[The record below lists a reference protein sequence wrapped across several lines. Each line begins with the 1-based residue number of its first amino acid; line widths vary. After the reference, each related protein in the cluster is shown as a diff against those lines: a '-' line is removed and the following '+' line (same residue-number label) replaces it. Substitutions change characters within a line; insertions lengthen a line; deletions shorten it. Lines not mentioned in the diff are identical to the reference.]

1 MDKKRE
7 LLIKLKNSGVLPS
20 TLSYEDFVKQ
30 YTGQNAQALFG
41 SIEQW
46 REQNP
51 TEFSD
56 GWLGMNWSPDLDHF
70 KEFNEKYELGFAPEA
85 NTMEGLPEDPFASE
99 GVTAQDIAS
108 TSAKA
113 EKLINEPGSIIN
125 NEQGFLDVA
134 SIDRRILE
142 IENKYNKDK
151 AELEKNN
158 PTNLTSQLK
167 NLEEAKIETLRQLED
182 IKTKKLSEQN
192 VVPYGG
198 SGETNPKVSYT
209 IDSYTEQD
217 KNLIGAGFESVQYG
231 GGSGKTTITEGIHDW
246 MNTGKPSGPAASLM
260 GLGDYNIGSIT
271 DLFTATAENEWLA
284 DESRTTH
291 TDKNLLLPILKAQY
305 PGYSFKVMEPGKG
318 VPKGLNK
325 QTGSAGLVAG
335 NKESAA
341 AGMTYTAGNSTA
353 EINGL
358 KFEPILV
365 TAPNGE
371 TMILG
376 SEVKPGVDAQNY
388 TDDGSFTTAINSF
401 VANETNKLQNF
412 INTTAGFGELQEIQP
427 GVLGLSNQQW
437 ESNKPEMLKQVNR
450 LAATPTGEGGWG
462 LNSQQQNDAS
472 VIGSYGL
479 NSEFKANPAITLTAN
494 ELIIRGSQG
503 NHSGL
508 SGHVLAYPLPD
519 YVYENPNSEKSNA
532 FLKDW
537 VKHFAN
543 TGQSTKDTGPPPDMP
558 TELMTYSW
566 DELKEIKERGT
577 EEKHGIE
584 PGSIIIKGNKAIS
597 GSLEASAQYS
607 RTGGSIRIHNKS
619 LTGASVKINT
629 NNPTDFD
636 MVRNSD
642 DWQKKLQYENKKGG
656 GRLGDKYEFA
666 YVNPEDGSDL
676 GSINIDMT
684 GEMAE
689 GSMSGNRIPV
699 GRLFQTIENG
709 NGNSTSPYAMALE
722 TEANKRDENPQN
734 YLLDFQTGTQF
745 KGTEALEAQRAQA
758 IKNNSGAAYR
768 EKAKAIQDNLI
779 IKGSPEWKAAQ
790 ASLMPF
796 YEDGNVPDEVVYNQV
811 AQSRYQN
818 FVQPIIKKN
827 MDTYLWETGDNDNVA
842 QTLARYYN
850 ITMKDKNL
858 TESMALMALNE
869 TDLTSYSN
877 PQSIVNTSLDN
888 FESVY
893 NDPTKNFDVN
903 LNQPYIKLRNGK
915 LINTSDYNNYV
926 SSYSTKKEQLNVM
939 LQRRKIA
946 WDLQDKAGNLESNLR
961 LLGREYD
968 TWSANLDALGFAIKD
983 IGVGLMYGLGK
994 VVKYA
999 PLNLSYYAGAATELM
1014 DGRENARTRMW
1025 DRYDDWMA
1033 DAYDDYTKRKAKV
1046 MSKYG
1051 EEVKFHANK
1060 YGQGGAFSN
1069 ATSFGRFVSMEASKQ
1084 IPILATIVATGGTA
1098 APWVIGAY
1106 SAGQHWAD
1114 GDLREYHS
1122 GKAENEFMQAVSSI
1136 GFGAAEGVFEALTTV
1151 PILTRGK
1158 SLLTRSG
1165 GKSMLNYKN
1174 GMKQYF
1180 KDNSLHVLTSPVS
1193 EAVAEGLT
1201 GVTQNLIDGRP
1212 IMENVDHAMFVGGMF
1227 GFGMSA
1233 SPFLG
1238 GAIARQFTDYNAFA
1252 EFKKQDDKI
1261 AELQVNLNTQKA
1273 NKSISEE
1280 SANVMQD
1287 QINNL
1292 KKDQYDFVAKRFNAV
1307 NNTMDDGALDNFIEN
1322 TRAQANISEAA
1333 NEMLND
1339 GVNNDYLEPL
1349 KKQFDALQ
1357 FNNDLYRSNSE
1368 FSNKFTMLE
1377 TTDKK
1382 RYNRLVQEAK
1392 DKLSKENNGK
1402 VRDDQVL
1409 PEAQRLYKGE
1419 LIDENFKSVSSAR
1432 KQKNKKYLKFDTNGE
1447 AITYIDDVLETSKE
1461 IIQNDNTLT
1470 DEQKKAEIDQLEK
1483 EVRGFKDGMNGS
1495 AIDKLAGG
1503 SLSGWNMMFDKRGVL
1518 TTDGDATVRNEIL
1531 GFRENAIANNE
1542 TEIFTHEAS
1551 HATFGDLLGYDSQAF
1566 EPLAQDIIK
1575 YLKAEHKDIW
1585 NAMVARRGSE
1595 LLKADEVVM
1604 NFLEVA
1610 GRKNSPINLKNI
1622 KGKRLGAS
1630 FGFNLNS
1637 IFKNNATKAID
1648 YKGADGTIVYLTN
1661 LAKAVSEGRI
1671 NKSFQGGK
1679 KNKVIKEARNK
1690 YKKAKKAQE
1699 KAIQEF
1705 KEKTMT
1711 AVAED
1716 IIGKQKFSDT
1726 KDMNESAEILQELNK
1741 LVADNKTKPVKGY
1754 AKKVSALTARFKEL
1768 KARSGTV
1775 KEVPRFKEGETNEQ
1789 RKERVNLTERSFR
1802 GKLET
1807 AQGGRPMQE
1816 VIKGYEEKMLSLARK
1831 SGFFSTDSYST
1842 FESQAAKEAEFLSF
1856 ANAELM
1862 KSIRTFKPS
1871 MNNDFDAWIMSP
1883 KILPNKVKGANKLL
1897 AKEYQT
1903 QGFQTDLEAASGI
1916 ATVQDNSLQEFEQ
1929 TLRQEL
1935 GVTKDNPFYG
1945 TVMESVQQTMA
1956 EGLPKFEY
1964 TQTKKKGKGETV
1976 TLSQVRKT
1984 LATNPTGEARLQAER
1999 DLAGIYK
2006 NVKSQLESKYQ
2017 SALDKAIKKEF
2028 LNSKTYDSFLKKAQP
2043 HLIKML
2049 DINNLVALERLV
2061 PDSKKILTKVVKKN
2075 LNVKDVRKYE
2085 GSGNL
2090 STATTTQ
2097 GPTLYSRSNPSPQQF
2112 VEFFNVRGRK
2122 NALAKILAS
2131 HFGLDATMQN
2141 LTSEK
2146 VVNEISKGNPEIL
2159 EELGQQ
2165 TVKDFA
2171 AAIKRGTSFK
2181 FSLAE
2186 TVGIEGKL
2194 AEDYKELQPALLDQ
2208 IINMEVSDPMSVK
2221 LAVDVVYSD
2230 RKFAP
2235 HRSKIKD
2242 VFEKLLKP
2250 YRKAIKQEGKTEFN
2264 LEEYITS
2271 VESALDAE
2279 NSIAKMFGQKP
2290 MAQAN
2295 QNPTDISNFKKF
2307 DNRNAQQRLLNRAG
2321 KDANGKQNPVTEKIK
2336 IEQAALDLRFQYGRQ
2351 KGTQPGTAKARGM
2364 VYSGPKQLFEEF
2376 FTENYG
2382 FTEAILKKKD
2392 GKRTLQFKNTDGEL
2406 TAPIPFDAN
2415 PVQKVTEQMVF
2426 EDMSKEEMDFRE
2438 KIADEAFNYVVD
2450 SYKAAK
2456 QLLDGGGATK
2466 LDLAMLMNMYGQ
2478 FMEGPIRA
2486 AAVFKYRPIDSPF
2499 TSLKD
2504 KDGNK
2509 NFEYEHGI
2517 PAKIFNLLVADA
2529 IFFDNKNI
2537 DLQKLKDSY
2546 AVGAIPVDMNDN
2558 FSAFFA
2564 DRMQFGYQVGDIAP
2578 MRWYNRFTRG
2588 KAAYAVEDVRTGDKF
2603 GEKEAKLWK
2612 SIQAASNDNKFS
2624 LSNDVVGMQELN
2636 LDANEVLDYAATI
2649 DEALRIARD
2658 PNAPVKKIR
2667 VFDFDDTLATSKN
2680 VVRYTMPNPTG
2691 KPSPKRKAIFMIGGP
2706 GSGKTNI
2713 GKGLEL
2719 GRDGFKVV
2727 NQDIFVE
2734 TAKKEAGLPESEKG
2748 YTKEQKSQRAKIG
2761 AAGIKA
2767 AKTKLKKYTDAG
2779 EGMVIDGTGAS
2790 YNATMKKVKDLE
2802 AQGYEVHMVHA
2813 KTSAEAAKERNRNRP
2828 ERRLPTWIVSKT
2840 QKSVENNV
2848 EQYKKDLGDRFM
2860 EIDTET
2866 IEYGKPLPK
2875 EFVDQVKSKIYE
2887 NEVGILNAEEFAK
2900 QGEDLTN
2907 QGAEMDFTDF
2917 NTVREGGEGPLANL
2931 AKTIIDK
2938 RGAEDV
2944 FILTARSSDAQTNIH
2959 NFLQSIGINIPLK
2972 NITGLGNSS
2981 PFAKS
2986 KWIIEK
2992 AADGYN
2998 DFYFADDAIQNVKA
3012 VKDALSVID
3021 VKSKVQQAKFKFSET
3036 VDEDFNKIL
3045 EHSQGVEWYKE
3056 FSAAKGRILGA
3067 KKRNLRVH
3075 PFSAEDFEGLI
3086 YPLLGK
3092 GKKGEAA
3099 YDFFDKH
3106 LFKPFARAMSDIHTA
3121 QVNMMND
3128 FKQLKKDLNI
3138 PKKLRKTNSSGFTN
3152 ENSIRVAVW
3161 SEAGYDVPG
3170 LSKTDLKEINDI
3182 INADEELRLFKEEL
3196 IKVNKGEYAQPGK
3209 DWLGG
3214 TITTDLINGLNK
3226 IKRKEYLKQWK
3237 DNVDIIF
3244 SEKNMNKLEVVLG
3257 PKYIEALKN
3266 SLQRM
3271 ESGSNRL
3278 YSNSRLA
3285 NKALDYLNNAQGV
3298 VMFLNMRS
3306 ALLQGISNINFINWS
3321 FNNPIK
3327 AGAAIANMPQYAKD
3341 FVQLMNSDY
3350 LKARRGGLAM
3360 DINENE
3366 VANSAATA
3374 SNKAKAIVSYIIEKG
3389 YTPTKFMDSFAI
3401 ASGGATFYRNRVNNL
3416 IKKEGMSKSEA
3427 EAKAYEEF
3435 VEISEKSQQSS
3446 RPDKISSQ
3454 QASTLGRIMLNWAN
3468 TQMQYVRIQKKAIQ
3482 DIANGR
3488 GDIKEN
3494 LSKIAYYGLVQNM
3507 LFMMAHSAVFAL
3519 GFGGD
3524 DDEDFRDAKV
3534 ERVANG
3540 ALDNILRGLGIGGH
3554 IVSVLKNYGIKVNKE
3569 LSKTEGRIDVSNQTW
3584 ELIKLSPVVS
3594 SKIQRLRSAA
3604 WEFDSKKRR
3613 QAMLDMG
3620 FDIDNPAYDAAAKVI
3635 SAVTNVPLDRLLL
3648 KMDNVRGA
3656 LDTENE
3662 TWMRIAMILGW
3673 PKWNLEPKQANT
3685 TTSKPAKSWGAPKKG
3700 GYVPKKKSKSKKPVK
3715 HW

>member
-1 MDKKRE
+1 
-7 LLIKLKNSGVLPS
+7 
-20 TLSYEDFVKQ
+20 
-30 YTGQNAQALFG
+30 
-41 SIEQW
+41 
-46 REQNP
+46 
-51 TEFSD
+51 
-56 GWLGMNWSPDLDHF
+56 
-70 KEFNEKYELGFAPEA
+70 
-85 NTMEGLPEDPFASE
+85 
-99 GVTAQDIAS
+99 
-108 TSAKA
+108 
-113 EKLINEPGSIIN
+113 
-125 NEQGFLDVA
+125 
-134 SIDRRILE
+134 
-142 IENKYNKDK
+142 
-151 AELEKNN
+151 
-158 PTNLTSQLK
+158 
-167 NLEEAKIETLRQLED
+167 
-182 IKTKKLSEQN
+182 
-192 VVPYGG
+192 
-198 SGETNPKVSYT
+198 
-209 IDSYTEQD
+209 
-217 KNLIGAGFESVQYG
+217 
-231 GGSGKTTITEGIHDW
+231 
-246 MNTGKPSGPAASLM
+246 
-260 GLGDYNIGSIT
+260 
-271 DLFTATAENEWLA
+271 
-284 DESRTTH
+284 
-291 TDKNLLLPILKAQY
+291 
-305 PGYSFKVMEPGKG
+305 
-318 VPKGLNK
+318 
-325 QTGSAGLVAG
+325 
-335 NKESAA
+335 
-341 AGMTYTAGNSTA
+341 
-353 EINGL
+353 
-358 KFEPILV
+358 
-365 TAPNGE
+365 
-371 TMILG
+371 
-376 SEVKPGVDAQNY
+376 
-388 TDDGSFTTAINSF
+388 
-401 VANETNKLQNF
+401 
-412 INTTAGFGELQEIQP
+412 
-427 GVLGLSNQQW
+427 
-437 ESNKPEMLKQVNR
+437 
-450 LAATPTGEGGWG
+450 
-462 LNSQQQNDAS
+462 
-472 VIGSYGL
+472 
-479 NSEFKANPAITLTAN
+479 
-494 ELIIRGSQG
+494 
-503 NHSGL
+503 
-508 SGHVLAYPLPD
+508 
-519 YVYENPNSEKSNA
+519 
-532 FLKDW
+532 
-537 VKHFAN
+537 
-543 TGQSTKDTGPPPDMP
+543 
-558 TELMTYSW
+558 
-566 DELKEIKERGT
+566 
-577 EEKHGIE
+577 
-584 PGSIIIKGNKAIS
+584 
-597 GSLEASAQYS
+597 
-607 RTGGSIRIHNKS
+607 
-619 LTGASVKINT
+619 
-629 NNPTDFD
+629 
-636 MVRNSD
+636 VRNSS

-666 YVNPEDGSDL
+666 YVNPDDGSDL
-676 GSINIDMT
+676 GSIQIDMT

-689 GSMSGNRIPV
+689 SMMSGPQISV
-699 GRLFQTIENG
+699 GRLFQTVENG
-709 NGNSTSPYAMALE
+709 NGNSTSPYAMSLE
-722 TEANKRDENPQN
+722 TEADKRDENPGN
-734 YLLDFQTGTQF
+734 YLLDFQTGPQY
-745 KGTEALEAQRAQA
+745 KGTEGRERQKAEA
-758 IKNNSGAAYR
+758 IKNNSGAAFR
-768 EKAKAIQDNLI
+768 EKAQSIQDNLI
-779 IKGSPEWKAAQ
+779 IKGSAEWKAAQ

-796 YEDGNVPDEVVYNQV
+796 YENGEVPDQVVYNQI

-827 MDTYLWETGDNDNVA
+827 LDTYLWETGDNDNVA

-869 TDLTSYSN
+869 SDLTSYSN
-877 PQSIVNTSLDN
+877 PQSVVNTTLDN
-888 FESVY
+888 FQDVY
-893 NDPTKNFDVN
+893 NDPSKNFDVN
-903 LNQPYIKLRNGK
+903 LNQPYIKLKNGK

-926 SSYSTKKEQLNVM
+926 ESYSTKKEQLNVM
-939 LQRRKIA
+939 LQRRKLA

-961 LLGREYD
+961 LLGKEYD
-968 TWSANLDALGFAIKD
+968 TWSANLDALGFALKD
-983 IGVGLMYGLGK
+983 IGVGLAYGLGK
-994 VVKYA
+994 AIKYA
-999 PLNLSYYAGAATELM
+999 SPLALSYYAGAATELM
-1014 DGRENARTRMW
+1014 SGEDASGMSSMW
-1025 DRYDDWMA
+1025 DKYDDWMV

-1122 GKAENEFMQAVSSI
+1122 GKAENEFIQAVSSI

-1238 GAIARQFTDYNAFA
+1238 GAIARQFTDYNAFT

-1261 AELQVNLNTQKA
+1261 AELQLNLNTQKA
-1273 NKSISEE
+1273 NQTISEE

-1287 QINNL
+1287 EINNL
-1292 KKDQYDFVAKRFNAV
+1292 RKEQYEFVAKRFNAV
-1307 NNTMDDGALDNFIEN
+1307 NNTMDEGALDNFIEN
-1322 TRAQANISEAA
+1322 TRAQANISAAA

-1392 DKLSKENNGK
+1392 DKLATENNGK

-1551 HATFGDLLGYDSQAF
+1551 HAVFGDLLGYDSQAF

-1637 IFKNNATKAID
+1637 IFKNNATKSID

-1711 AVAED
+1711 AIAED

-1726 KDMNESAEILQELNK
+1726 KDMDESAEILQELNK

-1754 AKKVSALTARFKEL
+1754 TKKVAALTARFKEL

-1775 KEVPRFKEGETNEQ
+1775 KEVPKFKESETNDQ

-1807 AQGGRPMQE
+1807 AQGGKPMQE
-1816 VIKGYEEKMLSLARK
+1816 IIKGYEEKMLSLARK
-1831 SGFFSTDSYST
+1831 SGFFSTDSYSS

-1903 QGFQTDLEAASGI
+1903 EGFQTDLEAASGV
-1916 ATVQDNSLQEFEQ
+1916 ATSQDNSLQEFEK

-1935 GVTKDNPFYG
+1935 GITKDNPFYG
-1945 TVMESVQQTMA
+1945 AVMESVQQTMT

-1964 TQTKKKGKGETV
+1964 TQKKKKGKGETV

-1984 LATNPTGEARLQAER
+1984 LATNPTGETRLQAER

-2017 SALDKAIKKEF
+2017 SALDKTIKKEV
-2028 LNSKTYDSFLKKAQP
+2028 LKAGNYDAFLKRAQP

-2075 LNVKDVRKYE
+2075 LNVKEVRKYE

-2097 GPTLYSRSNPSPQQF
+2097 GPTLYSRLNPSEKQF

-2122 NALAKILAS
+2122 NALAKILAG

-2146 VVNEISKGNPEIL
+2146 VVNELSKGNPEIK

-2171 AAIKRGTSFK
+2171 SAIKRGTSFK
-2181 FSLAE
+2181 FSLSE

-2221 LAVDVVYSD
+2221 LAVDVVYAD
-2230 RKFAP
+2230 EKFAP
-2235 HRSKIKD
+2235 HRKRIKD

-2250 YRKAIKQEGKTEFN
+2250 YRKAVTQEGKVDIDL
-2264 LEEYITS
+2264 LEYVQS
-2271 VESALDAE
+2271 VDFALE
-2279 NSIAKMFGQKP
+2279 LESIAKTWNPKWKGKSVTAAEAFANKNITDYQK
-2290 MAQAN
+2290 AAV
-2295 QNPTDISNFKKF
+2295 
-2307 DNRNAQQRLLNRAG
+2307 NRAAQQMLINNDNNVEQTALQFIRWQAF
-2321 KDANGKQNPVTEKIK
+2321 AQNGTTVNTKS
-2336 IEQAALDLRFQYGRQ
+2336 
-2351 KGTQPGTAKARGM
+2351 ARGM
-2364 VYSGPKQLFEEF
+2364 LYGNIASYKNEFLSPNFNIKDYKFEGSKMDRTIRLEY
-2376 FTENYG
+2376 N
-2382 FTEAILKKKD
+2382 D
-2392 GKRTLQFKNTDGEL
+2392 GTFSQPLPFPPSPTQIVEKSMIDNT
-2406 TAPIPFDAN
+2406 
-2415 PVQKVTEQMVF
+2415 
-2426 EDMSKEEMDFRE
+2426 MSKEDVAFRE
-2438 KIADEAFNYVVD
+2438 KMAEDAWNFSVD
-2450 SYKAAK
+2450 IYKAAK
-2456 QLLDGGGATK
+2456 QLYDNKGFDNLNM
-2466 LDLAMLMNMYGQ
+2466 AMLMTGMGSA
-2478 FMEGPIRA
+2478 MKGPIRA
-2486 AAVFKYRPIDSPF
+2486 AAPF
-2499 TSLKD
+2499 RYAPVDINVTELRKGKGKF
-2504 KDGNK
+2504 KDGIFTTKQRELANRVQKRINEEIGTRFGYIELPNGTIEMDLKNVDKNTEKELKKIIKEETGK

-2517 PAKIFNLLVADA
+2517 PASVVNLLMVDA
-2529 IFFDNKNI
+2529 IFNKDSNV
-2537 DLQKLKDSY
+2537 DLQKLQDSY
-2546 AVGAIPVDMNDN
+2546 AVGAIPIDMNDN
-2558 FSAFFA
+2558 ISIFFG
-2564 DRMQFGYQVGDIAP
+2564 DRMQFGYQIGDAAP
-2578 MRWYNRFTRG
+2578 MRWFNRFTRG
-2588 KAAYAVEDVRTGDKF
+2588 GASYAVEDVRTGNRF

-2612 SIQAASNDNKFS
+2612 SIQAASNQNKFS
-2624 LSNDVVGMQELN
+2624 LSNDVVGMEELN
-2636 LDANEVLDYAATI
+2636 LNADEVLDYAATI

-2680 VVRYTMPNPTG
+2680 LVRYTMP
-2691 KPSPKRKAIFMIGGP
+2691 
-2706 GSGKTNI
+2706 
-2713 GKGLEL
+2713 
-2719 GRDGFKVV
+2719 
-2727 NQDIFVE
+2727 
-2734 TAKKEAGLPESEKG
+2734 
-2748 YTKEQKSQRAKIG
+2748 
-2761 AAGIKA
+2761 
-2767 AKTKLKKYTDAG
+2767 
-2779 EGMVIDGTGAS
+2779 DGTKG
-2790 YNATMKKVKDLE
+2790 
-2802 AQGYEVHMVHA
+2802 Q
-2813 KTSAEAAKERNRNRP
+2813 
-2828 ERRLPTWIVSKT
+2828 
-2840 QKSVENNV
+2840 
-2848 EQYKKDLGDRFM
+2848 
-2860 EIDTET
+2860 
-2866 IEYGKPLPK
+2866 
-2875 EFVDQVKSKIYE
+2875 
-2887 NEVGILNAEEFAK
+2887 LNAEEFAK
-2900 QGEDLTN
+2900 EGENLSN
-2907 QGAEMDFTDF
+2907 QGADMDFTDF
-2917 NTVREGGEGPLANL
+2917 NTVREGGEGPLADL
-2931 AKTIIDK
+2931 ARTIIDK

-2944 FILTARSSDAQTNIH
+2944 FILTARSSDAQINIY
-2959 NFLQSIGINIPLK
+2959 NFLKSIGINIPLK

-3012 VKDALSVID
+3012 VEDALSVID

-3056 FSAAKGRILGA
+3056 FSVAKGRILGA

-3106 LFKPFARAMSDIHTA
+3106 LFKPFARAMSDINTA

-3138 PKKLRKTNSSGFTN
+3138 PKKLRKTNNSGFTN
-3152 ENSIRVAVW
+3152 ENSIRISVW
-3161 SEAGYDVPG
+3161 SDSGYDIPG

-3182 INADEELRLFKEEL
+3182 INSDEELKLFKEEL
-3196 IKVNKGEYAQPGK
+3196 IKVNKGEYIQPGK

-3244 SEKNMNKLEVVLG
+3244 SEKNMNKLEAVLG

-3341 FVQLMNSDY
+3341 FVKLMNSDY
-3350 LKARRGGLAM
+3350 LVARRGGLAM

-3401 ASGGATFYRNRVNNL
+3401 ASGGATFYRNRVSNL
-3416 IKKEGMSKSEA
+3416 IKKEGMSQADA

-3482 DIANGR
+3482 DLANGR
-3488 GDIKEN
+3488 GDVKEH

-3569 LSKTEGRIDVSNQTW
+3569 LSKTEGRIDVSKQTW
-3584 ELIKLSPVVS
+3584 ELLKLSPVVS

-3613 QAMLDMG
+3613 QAMKDMG

-3635 SAVTNVPLDRLLL
+3635 SAVTNIPLDRLLL

-3656 LDTENE
+3656 LDSENE

-3673 PKWNLEPKQANT
+3673 PKWNLEPKEATT

-3700 GYVPKKKSKSKKPVK
+3700 GYVPKKKSTSKKPVK

>member
-20 TLSYEDFVKQ
+20 SLSYEDFVKQ

-51 TEFSD
+51 TKFKD
-56 GWLGMNWSPDLDHF
+56 GWLEMDWSPNLDHF
-70 KEFNEKYELGFAPEA
+70 KEFNEKYELGFSPEA

-113 EKLINEPGSIIN
+113 EKLINEPGSIIDT
-125 NEQGFLDVA
+125 EQGFLDVA
-134 SIDRRILE
+134 SIDNRIE
-142 IENKYNKDK
+142 QIENKYLKDK

-158 PTNLTSQLK
+158 PTNLKSQLK
-167 NLEEAKIETLRQLED
+167 DLEETKIETLRQLED
-182 IKTKKLSEQN
+182 IKTKKLNEQN
-192 VVPYGG
+192 VVPYGS

-217 KNLIGAGFESVQYG
+217 KNLIGSGFESVQYG

-271 DLFTATAENEWLA
+271 DLFTATAENEWLS

-291 TDKNLLLPILKAQY
+291 TDKNLLLPILNAQY
-305 PGYSFKVMEPGKG
+305 PGYKFEVMEPGRG
-318 VPKGLNK
+318 VPSGIKLGGIMSEGKKRENK
-325 QTGSAGLVAG
+325 
-335 NKESAA
+335 AA
-341 AGMTYTAGNSTA
+341 IDAGMTYNPSTYDSQV
-353 EINGL
+353 NGL

-427 GVLGLSNQQW
+427 GVLGLDSKQW
-437 ESNKPEMLKQVNR
+437 QSNKPEMLKQVNR

-494 ELIIRGSQG
+494 ELIVEGTRNRGP
-503 NHSGL
+503 HSGL
-508 SGHVLAYPLPD
+508 AGHALAFPLPD

-543 TGQSTKDTGPPPDMP
+543 TGQSQKDTGPPPDMP

-566 DELKEIKERGT
+566 EELKEIKRLGT
-577 EEKHGIE
+577 EEENGIR
-584 PGSIIIKGNKAIS
+584 PGSIVISGNKAI
-597 GSLEASAQYS
+597 GDLEARADYLRS
-607 RTGGSIRIHNKS
+607 GGSITIKNKS
-619 LTGASVKINT
+619 FSGAPVKINT
-629 NNPTDFD
+629 SNPTDFM
-636 MVRNSD
+636 MVRNSEA
-642 DWQKKLQYENKKGG
+642 WQKKLQYENKKGG
-656 GRLGDKYEFA
+656 GKLGDKYEFA
-666 YVNPEDGSDL
+666 FVNPNDGSDL
-676 GSINIDMT
+676 GSIQIDMT
-684 GEMAE
+684 GEMGE
-689 GSMSGNRIPV
+689 GLMSGPQIAV
-699 GRLFQTIENG
+699 GRLFQTVENG
-709 NGNSTSPYAMALE
+709 NGNSTSPYAMSLE
-722 TEANKRDENPQN
+722 TEANKRDENPGN
-734 YLLDFQTGTQF
+734 YLLDFQTGPQY
-745 KGTEALEAQRAQA
+745 KGTEGRERQKAEA
-758 IKNNSGAAYR
+758 IKNNSGAAFR
-768 EKAKAIQDNLI
+768 EKAQTIQDNLI

-790 ASLMPF
+790 TSLMPF
-796 YEDGNVPDEVVYNQV
+796 YENGEVPDQVVYNQI

-827 MDTYLWETGDNDNVA
+827 MDIYLWETGDNDNVA

-850 ITMKDKNL
+850 ITMKDQNL

-869 TDLTSYSN
+869 SDLTSYSN
-877 PQSIVNTSLDN
+877 PQSIVNTTLDN
-888 FESVY
+888 FQDVY
-893 NDPTKNFDVN
+893 NDPSKNFDVN
-903 LNQPYIKLRNGK
+903 LNQPYIKLKNGK

-926 SSYSTKKEQLNVM
+926 ESYSTKKEQLNVM
-939 LQRRKIA
+939 LQRRKLA

-961 LLGREYD
+961 LLGKEYD
-968 TWSANLDALGFAIKD
+968 TWSANLDALGFAFQD
-983 IGVGLMYGLGK
+983 IGVGLLYGLGK

-1122 GKAENEFMQAVSSI
+1122 GKAENEFIQAVSSI

-1201 GVTQNLIDGRP
+1201 GITQNLIDGRP

-1238 GAIARQFTDYNAFA
+1238 GAIARQFTDYNAFT

-1261 AELQVNLNTQKA
+1261 AELQLNLNTQKA
-1273 NKSISEE
+1273 NQTISEE

-1287 QINNL
+1287 EINNL
-1292 KKDQYDFVAKRFNAV
+1292 RKEQYDFVAKRFNAV
-1307 NNTMDDGALDNFIEN
+1307 NNTMDEGALDNFIEN

-1392 DKLSKENNGK
+1392 DKLAAENNGK

-1551 HATFGDLLGYDSQAF
+1551 HAVFGDLLGYDSQAF

-1637 IFKNNATKAID
+1637 IFKNNATKSID

-1661 LAKAVSEGRI
+1661 LAKAVAEGRI

-1690 YKKAKKAQE
+1690 YRKAKKAQE

-1711 AVAED
+1711 AIAED
-1716 IIGKQKFSDT
+1716 LIGKQKFSDT

-1754 AKKVSALTARFKEL
+1754 AKKVAALTARFKEL

-1775 KEVPRFKEGETNEQ
+1775 KDVPTFKPNETNEQ

-1807 AQGGRPMQE
+1807 AQGGKPMQE
-1816 VIKGYEEKMLSLARK
+1816 IIKGYEEKMLSLARK
-1831 SGFFSTDSYST
+1831 SGFFSTDSYSS

-1897 AKEYQT
+1897 AKEYKT
-1903 QGFQTDLEAASGI
+1903 EGFQTDLEAASGVT
-1916 ATVQDNSLQEFEQ
+1916 TVQDNSLQEFEQ

-1945 TVMESVQQTMA
+1945 TVMESVQQTMT

-1964 TQTKKKGKGETV
+1964 TQTKKKGKGKTV
-1976 TLSQVRKT
+1976 TLAEVRKT
-1984 LATNPTGEARLQAER
+1984 LATNPTGETRLQAER

-2043 HLIKML
+2043 HLMKML

-2075 LNVKDVRKYE
+2075 LNVKEVRKYE

-2097 GPTLYSRSNPSPQQF
+2097 GPTLYSRLNPSEKQF

-2122 NALAKILAS
+2122 NALAKILAG

-2146 VVNEISKGNPEIL
+2146 VVNELSKGNPEIK

-2171 AAIKRGTSFK
+2171 SAIKRGTSFK

-2230 RKFAP
+2230 KKFAP
-2235 HRSKIKD
+2235 YRTKIKS

-2279 NSIAKMFGQKP
+2279 NSISKMWGQKP
-2290 MAQAN
+2290 MAQALQDPN
-2295 QNPTDISNFKKF
+2295 DIANFKEF
-2307 DNRNAQQRLLNRAG
+2307 DNRLAQQRLLDLAG
-2321 KDANGKQNPVTEKIK
+2321 KDKDGNQNPVTEQMK
-2336 IEQAALDLRFQYGRQ
+2336 IEQAAQDLRWQHGRQ
-2351 KGTQPGTAKARGM
+2351 KGTKPGTVKARGM
-2364 VYSGPKQLFEEF
+2364 VYASPAQLFNEF
-2376 FTENYG
+2376 FLPNYG
-2382 FTEAILKKKD
+2382 FKGRKLNGKGE
-2392 GKRTLQFKNTDGEL
+2392 KRTLQFEKADGTFTD
-2406 TAPIPFDAN
+2406 PIPFPAS
-2415 PVQKVTEQMVF
+2415 PKQVVTEGMVPGGK
-2426 EDMSKEEMDFRE
+2426 MSQSELDFRE
-2438 KIADEAFNYVVD
+2438 EIADQAFNYVVN

-2456 QLLDGGGATK
+2456 TLLDNGGGTK
-2466 LDLAMLMNMYGQ
+2466 LDMAMLMNMYGQ

-2486 AAVFKYRPIDSPF
+2486 AAPFRYRALDAP
-2499 TSLKD
+2499 TTKLRD

-2509 NFEYEHGI
+2509 TFEYEHGI

-2529 IFFDNKNI
+2529 VFFNNKEI

-2558 FSAFFA
+2558 FSTFFA
-2564 DRMQFGYQVGDIAP
+2564 DRMQFGYKVGDIAP
-2578 MRWYNRFTRG
+2578 MRWYNMFTRG
-2588 KAAYAVEDVRTGDKF
+2588 KALHAVEDVRTGERY

-2612 SIQAASNDNKFS
+2612 SIQAASNQNKFS
-2624 LSNDVVGMQELN
+2624 LSNDVVGMEELN
-2636 LDANEVLDYAATI
+2636 LNADEVLDYAATI
-2649 DEALRIARD
+2649 DEALRVARD

-2680 VVRYTMPNPTG
+2680 LVRYTMP
-2691 KPSPKRKAIFMIGGP
+2691 
-2706 GSGKTNI
+2706 
-2713 GKGLEL
+2713 
-2719 GRDGFKVV
+2719 
-2727 NQDIFVE
+2727 
-2734 TAKKEAGLPESEKG
+2734 
-2748 YTKEQKSQRAKIG
+2748 
-2761 AAGIKA
+2761 
-2767 AKTKLKKYTDAG
+2767 
-2779 EGMVIDGTGAS
+2779 DGTKG
-2790 YNATMKKVKDLE
+2790 
-2802 AQGYEVHMVHA
+2802 Q
-2813 KTSAEAAKERNRNRP
+2813 
-2828 ERRLPTWIVSKT
+2828 
-2840 QKSVENNV
+2840 
-2848 EQYKKDLGDRFM
+2848 
-2860 EIDTET
+2860 
-2866 IEYGKPLPK
+2866 
-2875 EFVDQVKSKIYE
+2875 
-2887 NEVGILNAEEFAK
+2887 LNAEEFAK
-2900 QGEDLTN
+2900 EGENLVN
-2907 QGAEMDFTDF
+2907 QGADMDFTDF
-2917 NTVREGGEGPLANL
+2917 NTVREGGEGPLADL
-2931 AKTIIDK
+2931 ARTIIDK

-2944 FILTARSSDAQTNIH
+2944 FILTARSSDAQTNIY
-2959 NFLQSIGINIPLK
+2959 NFLQSIGIDIPLK

-2998 DFYFADDAIQNVKA
+2998 DFYFADDAIQNVDA
-3012 VKDALSVID
+3012 VKEALSVID

-3056 FSAAKGRILGA
+3056 FSVAKGRILGA
-3067 KKRNLRVH
+3067 KKRKLRVH
-3075 PFSAEDFEGLI
+3075 PFSAEDFEGLM

-3121 QVNMMND
+3121 QVNMMDD
-3128 FKQLKKDLNI
+3128 FRQLKKDLNI

-3152 ENSIRVAVW
+3152 ENSIRIAVW
-3161 SEAGYDVPG
+3161 SEAGYDIPG

-3182 INADEELRLFKEEL
+3182 INNDAELKLFKEEL

-3214 TITTDLINGLNK
+3214 TITTDLISGLNK
-3226 IKRKEYLKQWK
+3226 IKRKDYLKEWK
-3237 DNVDIIF
+3237 DNVNIIF
-3244 SEKNMNKLEVVLG
+3244 SEKNMAKLEAVLG

-3327 AGAAIANMPQYAKD
+3327 AGAAIANMPQYSKD
-3341 FVQLMNSDY
+3341 FVELMNSDY

-3366 VANSAATA
+3366 VANAAATT

-3401 ASGGATFYRNRVNNL
+3401 ASGGATFYRNRINNL
-3416 IKKEGMSKSEA
+3416 MKKEGMSEA
-3427 EAKAYEEF
+3427 DAKAKAYQEF

-3454 QASTLGRIMLNWAN
+3454 QASTLGRLMLNWAN

-3482 DIANGR
+3482 DLVNGR
-3488 GDIKEN
+3488 GDVKEH

-3524 DDEDFRDAKV
+3524 DDEDFRDAKI

-3554 IVSVLKNYGIKVNKE
+3554 IVSVLKNYGLEVNKE
-3569 LSKTEGRIDVSNQTW
+3569 LSKTEGRVDVSNQTW
-3584 ELIKLSPVVS
+3584 ELLKLSPVIS
-3594 SKIQRLRSAA
+3594 SKIQRIRGAA

-3613 QAMLDMG
+3613 QAMKDMG

-3635 SAVTNVPLDRLLL
+3635 SAVTNIPLDRLLL

-3656 LDTENE
+3656 LDSENE
-3662 TWMRIAMILGW
+3662 TWMRIAMMLGW
-3673 PKWNLEPKQANT
+3673 PKWNLEPKEST

-3700 GYVPKKKSKSKKPVK
+3700 GYVPKKKSTSKKPVK